1 MIRLVSPENEL
12 DFDDVLIVPQRS
24 ECKSRD
30 NVILERQFTSKH
42 SGDVFTS
49 VPIIASNMF
58 ATGTFKMAQT
68 LSKHKMMTAMH
79 KFHEYRKIRDFIK
92 ESDVNQELLFF
103 TIGQSDNDFHKLVDF
118 KTEGINA
125 ERIHSKDVFINI
137 DVANGYR
144 ASFVKFVQKVRAN
157 FENAIIMAGNVC
169 TPDMT
174 AELILAGADIIKI
187 GIGPGSVCET
197 RKVTGV
203 GYPQLSAI
211 SNCANAA
218 HNLRGFICADGGC
231 KDVGDICKAFC
242 AGADFVMLGG
252 MLAGTDECD
261 GDWTYKG
268 RKIYEYPKADPDG
281 NIWFTEGT
289 NIAFTQGF
297 ETVYVCTHDPQ
308 KHGQVIEEGKKKSLK
323 FYGMSSREAMEKH
336 GGSEKEY
343 RASEGKCIEVPYK
356 GPVDDTM
363 KEILGGLRS
372 CGTYIGAMQIK
383 HFPKHANFVRIK

>member
-1 MIRLVSPENEL
+1 MIRLVSPDKEL
-12 DFDDVLIVPQRS
+12 DFGDVLIVPQRS
-24 ECKSRD
+24 DGQSRN
-30 NVILERQFTSKH
+30 NVILERQFTAKH
-42 SGDVFTS
+42 SGAIFTS
-49 VPIIASNMF
+49 VPIIASNMY
-58 ATGTFKMAQT
+58 ATGTFKMAKA
-68 LSKHKMMTAMH
+68 LSKYKMMTALH
-79 KFHEYRKIRDFIK
+79 KYYEIDALRDFA
-92 ESDVNQELLFF
+92 EDVDQRLLFI
-103 TIGQSDNDFHKLVDF
+103 TIGESKDQYKKLFDF
-118 KTEGINA
+118 KLSGEN
-125 ERIHSKDVFINI
+125 KDREKAKNVLINI

-144 ASFVKFVQKVRAN
+144 ASFIKFIQEVRN
-157 FENAIIMAGNVC
+157 YFPDSIIMAGNVC
-169 TPDMT
+169 TPEMT
-174 AELILAGADIIKI
+174 QEIIIAGADIVKI

-218 HNLRGFICADGGC
+218 HNLRGLICADGGC
-231 KDVGDICKAFC
+231 KEVGDVCKAFC

-261 GDWTYKG
+261 GKWKE
-268 RKIYEYPKADPDG
+268 EYVSGLDSWAPELSTKPM
-281 NIWFTEGT
+281 I
-289 NIAFTQGF
+289 I
-297 ETVYVCTHDPQ
+297 
-308 KHGQVIEEGKKKSLK
+308 KKSLK
-323 FYGMSSREAMEKH
+323 FYGMSSHEAMEKH

-356 GPVDDTM
+356 GSVDNTV